1 MLQNSGVKQSNL
13 PLGQKADYPH
23 KYAPEV
29 LCPIARA
36 ENRATLG
43 IEEKLP
49 FSGVDIW
56 NAWDLT
62 WLGPRDLPRVATAE
76 IHVPA
81 DSPFLVESK
90 SLKLYLNSFAMS
102 SFDSATNVA
111 ETIARDL
118 APCVAAPVKVSVL
131 PVSGTEARQAARLA
145 GTCIDHLDVMCSDW
159 DVNANLLQADPANIV
174 TEDLHSH
181 LLRSLCPVTAQP
193 DMGSLQISYR
203 GPRIDQEGLLRY
215 IVSFREH
222 NDFHEACIERMFV
235 DLLDRC
241 DCKELTIHARYQR
254 RGGIDINP
262 LRTNSREAPLNLRL
276 WRQ

>member
-1 MLQNSGVKQSNL
+1 MKETNL
-13 PLGQKADYPH
+13 PLGRETDYPH
-23 KYAPEV
+23 KYAPEL
-29 LCPIARA
+29 LCPISRR
-36 ENRATLG
+36 ETRIPLG
-43 IEEKLP
+43 LEDELP
-49 FSGVDIW
+49 FTGVDIW
-56 NAWDLT
+56 NAWELT
-62 WLGPRDLPRVATAE
+62 WLGPGNVPRVATVE

-81 DSPFLVESK
+81 DSPNIVESK

-102 SFDSATNVA
+102 SFASETVVA

-118 APCVAAPVKVSVL
+118 APCVGAPAKVSVL
-131 PVSGTEARQAARLA
+131 PVSGTESRQAARLA
-145 GTCIDHLDVMCSDW
+145 GTCLDDLEISCTDW
-159 DVNANLLQADPANIV
+159 EVNADLLQADPLTVV

-193 DMGSLQISYR
+193 DIGSIQISYR
-203 GPRIDQEGLLRY
+203 GPRIDRAGLLRY

-235 DLLDRC
+235 EILERC
-241 DCKELTIHARYQR
+241 ACEDLTIHARYQR

-262 LRTNSREAPLNLRL
+262 LRTNTKERAFNLRL